1 MNEIEHISV
10 DYIYDVNSSTFDTRV
25 INKSHQTPVLVD
37 FWAAWCGPC
46 QTLMPLLRKIAEQ
59 YQGAF
64 ILAKVNTDLEKEIAT
79 QYQIRSLP
87 TVALFKNGQIVN
99 QFVGAQPE
107 SAIKKMLSSHVRS
120 ESDIELERAVT
131 LLNVGDNHK
140 AVNNLRAAI
149 DKYPHDDQ
157 LRLKLAEVLLEDK
170 APDQANLI
178 LSKVSRETKDNDVY
192 EKLQIRIE
200 FQQKDDPSLT
210 LDDMVKQVQS
220 NPGDI
225 AARDKLAI
233 RYVLSGAWEQAMEE
247 YLEIVKRDRAY
258 MNDAGRKSLLK
269 IFNLLGGSGEMVNR
283 YRALLAQI
291 LN

>member
-25 INKSHQTPVLVD
+25 IRKSHQTPVLVD
-37 FWAAWCGPC
+37 FWAAWCAPC
-46 QTLMPLLRKIAEQ
+46 QTLMPLLRKIAEE

-64 ILAKVNTDLEKEIAT
+64 MLAKVNTDLEKEIAA

-107 SAIKKMLSSHVRS
+107 SVIKQILSSHVRS

-140 AVNNLRAAI
+140 AVITLRAAI
-149 DKYPHDDQ
+149 DKYPHDDR
-157 LRLKLAEVLLEDK
+157 LKLKLAEVLLEDK
-170 APDQANLI
+170 ALDQANLI
-178 LSKVSRETKDNDVY
+178 LSKISRETKDSDVY
-192 EKLQIRIE
+192 NKLQIRIE

-210 LDDMVKQVQS
+210 LDELVKEVQS
-220 NPGDI
+220 NPGDMVV
-225 AARDKLAI
+225 RDKLAI
-233 RYVLSGAWEQAMEE
+233 RYVLSGAWEKAMEE

-269 IFNLLGGSGEMVNR
+269 IFDLLGGRGEMVNR